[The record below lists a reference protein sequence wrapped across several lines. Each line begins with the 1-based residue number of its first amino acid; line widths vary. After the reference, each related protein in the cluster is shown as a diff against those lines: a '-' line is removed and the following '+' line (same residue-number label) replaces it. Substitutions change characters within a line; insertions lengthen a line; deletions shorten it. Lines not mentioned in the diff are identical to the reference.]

1 MPLTQAIKN
10 DEDDQLANLREA
22 VTALK
27 SDRFD
32 QVTSANTEQGMHIYY
47 ALDVCEM
54 VPDPSAD
61 DKSYPMT
68 LLAYAGYHAKSNML
82 EFLISEGARKLVVKF
97 VPIV

>member
-1 MPLTQAIKN
+1 MQHAEFHTQAIEN
-10 DEDDQLANLREA
+10 DEDDQLENLRAA

-32 QVTSANTEQGMHIYY
+32 QLTSANTEQGMHIY

-61 DKSYPMT
+61 DRSYPMT
-68 LLAYAGYHAKSNML
+68 LLAYAGYHAKMKML
-82 EFLISEGARKLVVKF
+82 KFLISEGARELVC
-97 VPIV
+97 